1 MVTVLITT
9 SGTGS
14 RLGSITKYMNKS
26 LVKIGDMYAIC
37 HILGL
42 YDEDTH
48 FVITVG
54 YYGQQVIDFL
64 KNVYPEK
71 RFSFVWVDCYEG
83 PGSSLVYSIRKAK
96 AHLQEPFFF
105 HCCDTIFEES
115 LSIQEANTVWVS
127 SQEDFQ
133 TYAGIQGKDGE
144 VVAIHKKGNP
154 SNDYIYTGV
163 SHIVAWRQFWEALE
177 AVYESDPQ
185 NSALSDV
192 DVMREMMGRGER
204 FTFKVADSF
213 CDTGNPESLDKTR
226 KRFNMKYHV
235 LEKDNESLCFV
246 GKKVAKFINDKEVN
260 RKRYWRGLDLSP
272 AAPKIFAHTENFL
285 FMELVGGEVLS
296 DVKEYGEVKKL
307 LEWAESNLWTGK
319 DVKEEYRASCMR
331 FYKEKTVARLKSLKI
346 LHSEKERVNGISTGS
361 IWKLLDTLQFE
372 SLATDTFYR
381 FHGDFIL
388 DNILKRANGEYCLLD
403 WRHEFDIHLYKGDKY
418 YDLAKLR
425 HNIIFNHKNILAG
438 LYSVE
443 ESQDS
448 VTIDLKCNY
457 FLMRQLEEF
466 DTFLDAHG
474 YDRKKARILSAII
487 WLNMAPLYDPPLST
501 FLFYFGKMNLFLEM
515 MNS

>member
-1 MVTVLITT
+1 
-9 SGTGS
+9 
-14 RLGSITKYMNKS
+14 
-26 LVKIGDMYAIC
+26 
-37 HILGL
+37 
-42 YDEDTH
+42 
-48 FVITVG
+48 
-54 YYGQQVIDFL
+54 
-64 KNVYPEK
+64 
-71 RFSFVWVDCYEG
+71 
-83 PGSSLVYSIRKAK
+83 
-96 AHLQEPFFF
+96 
-105 HCCDTIFEES
+105 
-115 LSIQEANTVWVS
+115 
-127 SQEDFQ
+127 
-133 TYAGIQGKDGE
+133 
-144 VVAIHKKGNP
+144 
-154 SNDYIYTGV
+154 
-163 SHIVAWRQFWEALE
+163 
-177 AVYESDPQ
+177 
-185 NSALSDV
+185 
-192 DVMREMMGRGER
+192 
-204 FTFKVADSF
+204 
-213 CDTGNPESLDKTR
+213 
-226 KRFNMKYHV
+226 MKYYV